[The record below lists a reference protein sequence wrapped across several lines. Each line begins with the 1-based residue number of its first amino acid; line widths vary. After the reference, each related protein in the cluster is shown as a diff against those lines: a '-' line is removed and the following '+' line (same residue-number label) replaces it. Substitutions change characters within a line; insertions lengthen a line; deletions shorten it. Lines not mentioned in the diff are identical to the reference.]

1 MKTKTRQLCTAIA
14 MATASLYGAHA
25 AAIDVNYGKALQ
37 SSIYFYEAQ
46 QAGKLPSWN
55 RVEWRGDSVLNDGA
69 DVGVDLSGG
78 WFDAGDHV
86 KFGFPMAASATVLA
100 WGVLENP
107 EAYEQTGQMVH
118 IKNNL
123 RFVADYFMAAHTA
136 PNELYGQVG
145 GGSADHS
152 WWGAPEVITLTTRQA
167 SERPSFKIDASCP
180 GSDLAG
186 ETAAALA
193 ALSMVFK
200 DDAVYSARLLS
211 HARDLYTFA
220 DTYRGKYS
228 DCITD
233 AVAFYNSWSGYND
246 ELVWSAAWM
255 HKATGEQIYLNN
267 ARAAYENLSTE
278 AQSEEKSYKWTHAW
292 DDKAYGS
299 YVLMATLTDDPE
311 YKADAERY
319 LDFWTTGYNGDR
331 VDYTPGGQAQLSQ
344 WGSNRY
350 SANTAFVALVYSD
363 YLKAKEP
370 SNSRISTYYD
380 FAVGQIEY
388 IMGDNPNGIPYQ
400 IGYNENSPKNPHH
413 RGAHGSWADSS
424 DIPEQSRHLLIG
436 ALVGGPKDGD
446 GFIDDR
452 NDFIT
457 NEVATDYNAGFT
469 GALARLYTDFGGSP
483 TPEAQFPPKETR
495 DEEYFVEAKLN
506 ASGSNFV
513 EIAAVAHNRSAWPAS
528 NGDDISYRYFIDL
541 SAEIAD
547 GYSPSDIR
555 INTNYNQANEVSG
568 LQQWGDPADNI
579 YYVEIDFDGIDF
591 FPGGRG
597 ESKRETQFR
606 IALNGNTSNW
616 VNSGDPSWDGY
627 TGTLQRAPKLA
638 MYKAGE
644 LVFGSEPSPGCGD
657 QTGINCLPMASDI
670 NTNTPNATNVG
681 IALSAQDSD
690 GTITGYT
697 VSQPANGSVAGFGAS
712 RTYTPNTN
720 FEGIDTFTYTAT
732 DNSGGISAPATVSV
746 TVDAPIVPMVSIS
759 SPTDNSNVTVGSN
772 VNIRFALDNASA
784 VNVFVNGGQ
793 VASNLTESEVS
804 IQAPD
809 NEGAF
814 LVEIVALDEN
824 GDTLD
829 AATSITLN
837 AVAEQANSAPVS
849 TFTISTS
856 GLSVSVD
863 ASNSSDNEGDN
874 LTYAWLFGSVNQ
886 AGVTTSYTFDA
897 AGTYD
902 VTLTVSDGELS
913 SSTTQS
919 VTVTAPGSGSGSGSG
934 VCTFTPTSEWNTGF
948 VGNIAITNEG
958 TEDINGWALSF
969 TLPTGYEV
977 TDSWNANIT
986 GTNAVIGTPVSWNA
1000 VVKPGQTR
1008 DFGVK
1013 GSKPSGVSLPT
1024 INVMGNAC
1032 Q

>member
-1 MKTKTRQLCTAIA
+1 MKTKTRLLCTAIT
-14 MATASLYGAHA
+14 MATMSLYGGQA

-55 RVEWRGDSVLNDGA
+55 RVEWRADSVLNDGA

-145 GGSADHS
+145 SGSADHS
-152 WWGAPEVITLTTRQA
+152 WWGAPEVLNLTTRQA

-200 DDAVYSARLLS
+200 DDAMYSAKLLS
-211 HARDLYTFA
+211 HARQLYTFA

-255 HKATGEQIYLNN
+255 HKATGEQTYLNN

-278 AQSEEKSYKWTHAW
+278 GQSSEKSYKWTHAW

-299 YVLMATLTDDPE
+299 YVLMATLTDDAE

-350 SANTAFVALVYSD
+350 SANTAFIALVYSD

-370 SNSRISTYYD
+370 SSSRINTYYD

-388 IMGDNPNGIPYQ
+388 IMGNNPNGIPYQ

-469 GALARLYTDFGGSP
+469 GALARLFTDFGGSP

-555 INTNYNQANEVSG
+555 INTNYNQANAVSG
-568 LQQWGDPADNI
+568 LQQWGNPDDNI
-579 YYVEIDFDGIDF
+579 YYVEVNFEGIDF

-616 VNSGDPSWDGY
+616 VNSDDPSWDDY
-627 TGTLQRAPKLA
+627 SGTLQRAPKLA

-644 LVFGSEPSPGCGD
+644 LVFGSEPSPGCGI
-657 QTGINCLPMASDI
+657 QTGINCLPTANHI
-670 NTNTPNATNVG
+670 NVSTPNATRVS
-681 IALSAQDSD
+681 IVLSAQDSD
-690 GTITGYT
+690 GTIDSYT
-697 VSQPANGSVAGFGAS
+697 TTQPTNGSVAGFGDS
-712 RTYTPNTN
+712 RVYTPNADFT
-720 FEGIDTFTYTAT
+720 GVDTFTFTAV
-732 DNSGGISAPATVSV
+732 DNNGGISDPATVSV
-746 TVDAPIVPMVSIS
+746 TVDAPIVPSVSIS
-759 SPTDNSNVTVGSN
+759 SPANNSSVTVDSD
-772 VNIRFALDNASA
+772 VTIRFARENADS
-784 VNVFVNGGQ
+784 VNVLVNGGQ
-793 VASNLTESEVS
+793 VATRLLDNS
-804 IQAPD
+804 ITISTPD
-809 NEGAF
+809 NEGPF
-814 LVEIVALDEN
+814 LVEIIALDEN
-824 GDTLD
+824 GETLN
-829 AATSITLN
+829 AAASLTLN
-837 AVAEQANSAPVS
+837 AVAQLVNTAPVAD
-849 TFTISTS
+849 FTVSTS
-856 GLSVSVD
+856 GLNVSTD
-863 ASNSSDNEGDN
+863 ASGSSDIDGDN
-874 LTYAWLFGSVNQ
+874 LTYSWLFASSPQSGIAANY
-886 AGVTTSYTFDA
+886 AFDT

-902 VTLTVSDGELS
+902 VTLTVSDGALS
-913 SSTTQS
+913 SSKTQS
-919 VTVTAPGSGSGSGSG
+919 VTVSAPIVGSGAGI
-934 VCTFTPTSEWNTGF
+934 CTFTATSEWNTGF
-948 VGNIAITNEG
+948 VGNVAITNEG
-958 TEDINGWALSF
+958 NTDIDGWELNF
-969 TLPTGYEV
+969 ILPSGYVV
-977 TDSWNANIT
+977 TDSWNANVS
-986 GTNAVIGTPVSWNA
+986 GTNAITGTPVSWNT

-1013 GSKPSGVSLPT
+1013 GSKPNGVSLPAIAVT
-1024 INVMGNAC
+1024 GSAC
-1032 Q
+1032 K